1 MIKETKYVT
10 YKHLK
15 IGQRIEGWKEDN
27 SFHLAWATVKAINSI
42 YVTLMIFGK
51 NEEKVTSE
59 TAMFEVKLTDKEI
72 CNKYRNDVK
81 EIMESLKNRLE
92 YDEIGYHEMW
102 NSWVC
107 YDPYE
112 MAAYCRQEKFKIVG
126 YHELE
131 VPKRSWTGT
140 WLDIG
145 IVAEYEN
152 GERFW
157 CHTSKEIFDYL
168 TREKYFMEEGL
179 R

>member
-1 MIKETKYVT
+1 MIKETKYVI
-10 YKHLK
+10 YKHLT
-15 IGQRIEGWKEDN
+15 IGQRIEGWKEG
-27 SFHLAWATVKAINSI
+27 SRFHLAWATVKEINPA
-42 YVTLMIFGK
+42 YVTLMTFGK
-51 NEEKVTSE
+51 EEEKVNSE
-59 TAMFEVKLTDKEI
+59 TATFEVKLTDKEI
-72 CNKYRNDVK
+72 CDKYREDVK
-81 EIMESLKNRLE
+81 EIMANLKNRLE

-112 MAAYCRQEKFKIVG
+112 MAAYCRKEKFKVIG

-131 VPKRSWTGT
+131 VPKRSWFGYN
-140 WLDIG
+140 LEIG

-168 TREKYFMEEGL
+168 TREKYFMEEGIK
-179 R
+179 